1 MEKYVFFH
9 PEKVIEQSEVL
20 DQTLDYLKGRAKTKS
35 DVEGEFEIPLE
46 EVKSISFGCLHIIPS
61 TGKNFMSDHIFVD
74 TNILVY
80 AVADDLRKR
89 DITDQLLL
97 SHDIVV
103 SAQVISEFIV
113 VTIRKHI
120 LETPKTVE
128 YAKQFMQVFQVVP
141 LTTNTITSVVEVMG
155 KYDFS
160 YWDSLILAAALESGC
175 PSVYSED
182 LQDGQRIEE
191 ILTIINPFK

>member
-1 MEKYVFFH
+1 
-9 PEKVIEQSEVL
+9 
-20 DQTLDYLKGRAKTKS
+20 
-35 DVEGEFEIPLE
+35 
-46 EVKSISFGCLHIIPS
+46 
-61 TGKNFMSDHIFVD
+61 MSDNIFVD

-80 AVADDLRKR
+80 SVADDLRKR
-89 DITDQLLL
+89 DIADKLLL

-120 LETPKTVE
+120 LETPKAIE

-141 LTTNTITSVVEVMG
+141 LTKNTITSAVEVMG
-155 KYDFS
+155 KYHFS
-160 YWDSLILAAALESGC
+160 YWDSLILAAALKTGC
-175 PSVYSED
+175 TSVYSED

-191 ILTIINPFK
+191 TLTIVNPFK